1 MPAEWWSKH
10 LQQSNGYVGFAEEQQ
25 AGHESSLSE
34 EIRRLLEDD
43 YLLTTYQTH
52 GHASKP
58 NSSVISSAM
67 SGSGSTSLRDGLHRR
82 TKQLSFYSTSSH
94 PVSIV
99 CSNR

>member
-1 MPAEWWSKH
+1 MPAEWWSKD
-10 LQQSNGYVGFAEEQQ
+10 LQQSNGYVGFDEEQQ
-25 AGHESSLSE
+25 ASHESSLSE
-34 EIRRLLEDD
+34 EIRQLLEDD
-43 YLLTTYQTH
+43 FLLTTYQIC

-58 NSSVISSAM
+58 NSSVISSAI
-67 SGSGSTSLRDGLHRR
+67 SGSGATFLRDGQHRR